1 MPVNRPYP
9 GKNDRK
15 STIFTLARFSERIFE
30 IRNKRLLEG
39 ANAYILPQTGSR

>member
-1 MPVNRPYP
+1 MPINRPYP

-15 STIFTLARFSERIFE
+15 LIIFTLARFSKMIFK

-39 ANAYILPQTGSR
+39 ANAYILPQTASH